1 MFVDN
6 TEQFIIIN
14 QTSNWMLLYS
24 ILNSISKN
32 KLVILLK
39 GNNIDSTKFNKLLW
53 YLIQTKQIKALD
65 LFIEDKG
72 IRDTFKA
79 NQSLFIPNMTEIHV
93 YKYNSLLLQNLGY
106 ISEDGYLLQKPNR
119 NILII
124 NRNEITWYDT
134 NVYCPQI
141 QILD

>member
-6 TEQFIIIN
+6 TEQFIIIKP
-14 QTSNWMLLYS
+14 TSNWMLLYS
-24 ILNSISKN
+24 ILDNIPKD

-39 GNNIDSTKFNKLLW
+39 GNNIDSEKFNKLLW

-65 LFIEDKG
+65 LFIEDKE
-72 IRDTFKA
+72 IRNNFKT

-93 YKYNSLLLQNLGY
+93 YRYNSLLLQNLGY
-106 ISEDGYLLQKPNR
+106 MREDGYLLQKLNR
-119 NILII
+119 NILIL
-124 NRNEITWYDT
+124 NQNDITWYNT

>member
-39 GNNIDSTKFNKLLW
+39 GNNIDSTRFNKLLW

-79 NQSLFIPNMTEIHV
+79 DQSLFIPNMTEIRV
-93 YKYNSLLLQNLGY
+93 YKYSSLLLQNLGY

-124 NRNEITWYDT
+124 NQNEITWYDT
-134 NVYCPQI
+134 NIYCPQI
-141 QILD
+141 QI

>member
-65 LFIEDKG
+65 LFIEDKE
-72 IRDTFKA
+72 IRDIFKA
-79 NQSLFIPNMTEIHV
+79 DQSLFIPTMTEIHA
-93 YKYNSLLLQNLGY
+93 YRYNSLLLQNLGY
-106 ISEDGYLLQKPNR
+106 MSEDGYLLQKPNR
-119 NILII
+119 NVLII
-124 NRNEITWYDT
+124 NQNEITWYDT
-134 NVYCPQI
+134 NIYCPQI

>member
-39 GNNIDSTKFNKLLW
+39 GNNIDSTRFNKLLW

-79 NQSLFIPNMTEIHV
+79 DQSLFIPNMTEIRV
-93 YKYNSLLLQNLGY
+93 YKYSSLLLQNLGY

-124 NRNEITWYDT
+124 NQNEITWYDT
-134 NVYCPQI
+134 NIYCPQI